1 LERICEKL
9 IAIGTLATLM
19 VASLMLP
26 AWGADTATDTA
37 QVKLQSATI
46 PALRQ
51 SVASAAG
58 YDLKSVELKH
68 TAHQLTAT
76 LVNSKQNTAA
86 SADRETEALQIALAM
101 QSGMADKPEYQ
112 GVSSIHIDYV
122 SRIKA
127 KVKTIQVF
135 DFFRGPANAFVLHK
149 T

>member
-1 LERICEKL
+1 MKKL
-9 IAIGTLATLM
+9 MAIGTLASLV
-19 VASLMLP
+19 VAGLMLP

-37 QVKLQSATI
+37 QVKLQSASI

-58 YDLKSVELKH
+58 YELKSVEMKH

-76 LVNSKQNTAA
+76 IVNSKQNGAS
-86 SADRETEALQIALAM
+86 SADREAEATELASAM
-101 QSGMADKPEYQ
+101 ERGMAEKPEYQ

-127 KVKTIQVF
+127 KAKTIQGF